1 MPPFDR
7 QVCITPPSHG
17 RLGLPCAT
25 VILCDDRSDRTDLLP
40 SCPGLPVNPPS
51 ESNTTGAPLP
61 ADTGLEALARL
72 ARRLETERTARV
84 RAEAAREEAEAA
96 TRAKSEFVSAMS
108 HEVRTP
114 LNGVVGM
121 IELLRATRLD
131 REQRGYVETLNQS
144 AEALLG
150 IVNAVLDFSD
160 IEAGRMHLDRRG
172 FSPLRLIQDT
182 VALMRAQAERKG
194 LSMLL
199 WTGPLPARL
208 VGDPTHLQQVW
219 MNLLAN
225 AIRFTEQG
233 EVRIEL
239 HAHNESDGRVRL
251 RSMVRDTG
259 AGISRERQSRLRDAL
274 QRPSIAAAPGADGP
288 GLGLAIT
295 ARLIRLMGG
304 VLDFESEPTVGSRF
318 TFSVVVDVPTSD
330 LQTAPVE
337 PAPTTQLEQLRVLV
351 AEDNPVNQSLAL
363 TVLSKFG
370 IQATLAS
377 NGEEALEAVRSAPFD
392 VVLMD
397 VQMPIMDGLE
407 ATRAIRALPAE
418 RAQPWIIAVT
428 ANAFE
433 QDRKRCHDAGMDDF
447 VSKPFRQEAL
457 RDALLHAEQRAPG
470 RASG

>member
-1 MPPFDR
+1 MNPPPESSPLS
-7 QVCITPPSHG
+7 PPS
-17 RLGLPCAT
+17 
-25 VILCDDRSDRTDLLP
+25 
-40 SCPGLPVNPPS
+40 
-51 ESNTTGAPLP
+51 P
-61 ADTGLEALARL
+61 ADTGLEALAHL
-72 ARRLETERTARV
+72 ARRLEAERTARM
-84 RAEAAREEAEAA
+84 RAEAAREDAEAA

-131 REQRGYVETLNQS
+131 REQRGYVETLHQS

-160 IEAGRMHLDRRG
+160 IEAGRMRLDRRG

-194 LSMLL
+194 LSLML

-233 EVRIEL
+233 DVRIEL
-239 HAHNESDGRVRL
+239 HAQTESDGRVQL

-259 AGISRERQSRLRDAL
+259 TGISRERQTRLRDAL
-274 QRPSIAAAPGADGP
+274 QRPSIAAAPSADGP

-295 ARLIRLMGG
+295 ARLVRLMGG

-318 TFSVVVDVPTSD
+318 TFSVLTDAPTSD
-330 LQTAPVE
+330 VQTAPIE
-337 PAPTTQLEQLRVLV
+337 PVHAAPLEQLRVLV

-363 TVLSKFG
+363 TVLRKFG
-370 IQATLAS
+370 IQAQLAG
-377 NGEEALEAVRSAPFD
+377 NGDEALQAVRSTTFD

-407 ATRAIRALPAE
+407 ATRAIRALPAD

-433 QDRKRCHDAGMDDF
+433 QDRKRCLEAGMDDF

-457 RDALLHAEQRAPG
+457 RDALLHAGQRAPQQG
-470 RASG
+470 SG

>member
-1 MPPFDR
+1 M
-7 QVCITPPSHG
+7 
-17 RLGLPCAT
+17 
-25 VILCDDRSDRTDLLP
+25 
-40 SCPGLPVNPPS
+40 NPPP
-51 ESNTTGAPLP
+51 ESRPSSLPLP
-61 ADTGLEALARL
+61 ADTGLEALAHL
-72 ARRLETERTARV
+72 ARRLETERTARM
-84 RAEAAREEAEAA
+84 RAEAAREDAEAA

-144 AEALLG
+144 AETLLG

-194 LSMLL
+194 LSLML

-219 MNLLAN
+219 MNLMAN
-225 AIRFTEQG
+225 AVRFTEQG
-233 EVRIEL
+233 DVRIEL
-239 HAHNESDGRVRL
+239 HAQTESDGRVRL

-259 AGISRERQSRLRDAL
+259 TGISRERQNRLRDAL

-304 VLDFESEPTVGSRF
+304 VLDFESEPAVGSRF
-318 TFSVVVDVPTSD
+318 TFSVVVDMPTTD
-330 LQTAPVE
+330 LQAAAAQPQD
-337 PAPTTQLEQLRVLV
+337 TTPLERLRVLV

-363 TVLSKFG
+363 TVLRKFG
-370 IQATLAS
+370 IQAQLAG
-377 NGEEALEAVRSAPFD
+377 NGDEALQAVRSTTFD

-407 ATRAIRALPAE
+407 ATRAIRALPAD
-418 RAQPWIIAVT
+418 RPQPWIIAVT

-433 QDRKRCHDAGMDDF
+433 QDRKRCLEAGMDDF

-457 RDALLHAEQRAPG
+457 RDALLHARQRTPG
-470 RASG
+470 QASG